1 MGVTVRADPALVSP
15 YTRAELFWGLYE
27 RAECAYVDRFLNGST
42 CVVELGAGIG
52 ISSAHIAARLS
63 HGGILVCV
71 EPNEALLPSIQQ
83 NIQPYLRRSRSSAT
97 IVHAAIG
104 ACEGPS
110 ILNITANP
118 FESYVSRSAAPGATG
133 MVPVLTRSLE
143 SVLEQ
148 QQARSFDL
156 VCDVEGAEGEL
167 IVRGSG
173 LERCRRLI
181 IELHCCTVDGEELT
195 EDDLLGV
202 LSRRWGFRLLAR
214 KGPVAALT
222 R

>member
-1 MGVTVRADPALVSP
+1 MGVIVRADPALVSP

-42 CVVELGAGIG
+42 CVVELGSGIG
-52 ISSAHIAARLS
+52 ISSAHIAAGLS
-63 HGGILVCV
+63 RGGVLVCV
-71 EPNEALLPSIQQ
+71 EANEVLLPSIEQ
-83 NIQPYLRRSRSSAT
+83 NIQPYLRRSRSSGT

-104 ACEGPS
+104 ACEGTS
-110 ILNITANP
+110 ILNVVSNP
-118 FESYVSRSAAPGATG
+118 FESYVSRSAAPDAVST
-133 MVPVLTRSLE
+133 VPVPTRSLE
-143 SVLEQ
+143 SVLKQ
-148 QQARSFDL
+148 YPARSFDL

-167 IVRGSG
+167 IVRSSG

-181 IELHCCTVDGEELT
+181 IELHGCKVDGEELT
-195 EDDLLGV
+195 EHDLLAV